1 MNNKLNNGTDLIKFS
16 SDLIKAEVVADSIN
30 EQGDRITTFVCTFP
44 RIILSE
50 FNTHRLFSRNSASS
64 RAIPFAKQV
73 EKLENEP
80 FIPSGWME
88 EHKGMQGSHYFE
100 EPEKVAEFKKV
111 WLEGRDA
118 AIASAKKLS
127 EMGLTKQITNRIMEP
142 YMMHTIIV
150 TATEWDNYF
159 ALRAHDEA
167 EIHIA
172 EVAFKMLEA
181 YNASNPKKLKGKEWH
196 IPFGGKFR
204 MDEIEKL
211 AKEKDM
217 TIDDV
222 MIAIAT
228 ARCARVSYLNFAGQD
243 DYAKDLGLF
252 NRLSSAGHWSP
263 FEHCAQAM
271 TADQYQEMVRYDQGE
286 LQKGWY
292 GNVRG
297 FVQWRKTFKNEN
309 KEDLRVKK

>member
-1 MNNKLNNGTDLIKFS
+1 MNKLQNETELIKYS
-16 SDLIKAEVVADSIN
+16 SELITAEVVADSLN

-64 RAIPFAKQV
+64 RAIPFAKMV
-73 EKLENEP
+73 EKIESEP

-88 EHKGMQGSHYFE
+88 EHSGMQGSRYFE
-100 EPEKVAEFKKV
+100 DEAKVSEFKKV

-118 AIASAKKLS
+118 AVASAKKLS
-127 EMGLTKQITNRIMEP
+127 KMGLTKQLCNRIMEP
-142 YMMHTIIV
+142 YMMHKVIV
-150 TATEWDNYF
+150 TTTEWDNFF

-172 EVAFKMLEA
+172 EIAFKMLEA
-181 YNASNPKKLKGKEWH
+181 YNNSKPKKLSASEWH

-204 MDEIEKL
+204 MDEIEAL
-211 AKEKDM
+211 AKENNM
-217 TIDDV
+217 TTDYV
-222 MIAIAT
+222 QIAIAT
-228 ARCARVSYLNFAGQD
+228 ARCARVSYLNFAGKD
-243 DYAKDLGLF
+243 DYTKDLALF
-252 NRLSSAGHWSP
+252 TRLSSAGHWSP

-271 TADQYQEMVRYDQGE
+271 TSEQYEEMVRYDQGKI
-286 LQKGWY
+286 QKGWY

-297 FVQWRKTFKNEN
+297 FVQWRKTFQNEN
-309 KEDLRVKK
+309 KKEPRIKK